1 MAPYTEEIDQL
12 MQTMYSRLSEKDRRR
27 YAAVEAKK
35 LGYGGI
41 GYISKLLDIDA
52 RTIAQ
57 GLADLKEAQDPAVK
71 RVRKQGGGRKPLI
84 STTSGLE
91 QIFLGVVAEHT
102 AGSPQHDLRWTNLK
116 PREIAEKITTGGI
129 ETSRYIVCKLLK
141 KHGFVSRQAQ
151 KKKSF
156 KQHPER
162 NPQFENI
169 LEIKKTYLAQGHP
182 VISMDTKK
190 KN

>member
-1 MAPYTEEIDQL
+1 
-12 MQTMYSRLSEKDRRR
+12 MYSRLSEKDRRR

-35 LGYGGI
+35 LGYGGV

-57 GLADLKEAQDPAVK
+57 GLADLKEAQDAAVK
-71 RVRKQGGGRKPLI
+71 RVRKQGGGRKQLI
-84 STTSGLE
+84 TTTSGLE
-91 QIFLGVVAEHT
+91 HVFLEVVAEHT
-102 AGSPQHDLRWTNLK
+102 AGSPQHDQRWTNLK
-116 PREIAEKITTGGI
+116 PREIAEKITMGGI
-129 ETSRYIVCKLLK
+129 DISRYIVCKLLK
-141 KHGFVSRQAQ
+141 KHRFVSRQAQ

-156 KQHPER
+156 KQHPDR

-169 LEIKKTYLAQGHP
+169 KILKETYLAQGHP